1 MGVEKRTRLWGL
13 GGLMLL
19 AASVVGCGGNSTA
32 IGVTVNGPVSSPMTV
47 LVNGT
52 VQFTAA
58 VTGSSTTTVYWQVC
72 LPATTTST
80 ITPPPVVTK
89 PTSCTPIPSVTPA
102 KGTTILTGYGTITQT
117 GLYTAPSTVPTP
129 DNAVILATS
138 TINANDFA
146 TFTIIIDSGI
156 RVQVLP
162 STATIGPNETFQF
175 TATVTGSTNTGVA
188 WSVSS
193 SAAAGTPIG
202 TITSTGLYTAPNSS
216 PGAITVTAQSSAN
229 PTQTATASVTVASGG
244 PPAVTSLD
252 PTTAAQGSVQQDVYV
267 LGSNFLNTETVVV
280 TAPGVGSTSTPV
292 PTIFLSTGLL
302 RATIPAS
309 QLQQMGIL
317 QVAVQMQ
324 NGDLNT
330 PGPANLT
337 LVPVR
342 PAVVSSTPDSISQNN
357 ANANVQL
364 TGGYFSPGTT
374 IATFNGL
381 GSTQGVTTTLSNS
394 RQLALLIPGTGGNFN
409 VPGLYPIVVQN
420 TDVPAGQPFESALN
434 LAVTPTP
441 TLIPAAATGTATVGT
456 VPSAVAVDYAQGIAV
471 VVNSGSNSVSL
482 INILTHAVIG
492 SPIPVGNHP
501 TGVAI
506 DDLLPHPLALVVNNT
521 DQTVTTID
529 LTTESVVGAPL
540 SVSIATSSPG
550 SPAPLPFAIGV
561 NPLTHRALVAYQ
573 STNEALVLDLANAN
587 PSYSPACAA
596 PPCPVTTIGGS
607 ANFFGTGA
615 NPSVA
620 VDPRLNWAVVTPGG
634 AGSVDMVDLGF
645 AATANDPLGRT
656 PVVVGTLS
664 ISSTVQGVGINPETH
679 TALFADP
686 DSTNLTTFSLLDGTV
701 TSVSLANNSGLVD
714 QLGFVSAAATPLE
727 DVGIAVNANSTALIV
742 DLENAN
748 VLQTVT
754 GVGVNSCSTP
764 SSPCKAVAVD
774 PVSNQAIVAN
784 QADVTNN
791 VSFVS
796 LGPSINPLQIIESSP
811 AITYTS
817 TSPLTL
823 TVTGNFPSTAVVRLD
838 QTALATTGVAGT
850 CTVSAPVTCR
860 QLSATVPASM
870 LGMARRFI
878 VDVAA
883 TSGSPV
889 SNVTDLTVVQSVPV
903 GNSPVGVAIDADRD
917 MAVVTNSGDGTVSL
931 VALTPDTPTGQFG
944 VPAGS
949 VGTIGS
955 PISVGTTPEGVAVL
969 PRLGLAIVANNGS
982 NNASVVDETGVNVPE
997 TVAICA
1003 TIGCTGPTG
1012 VAVDQDTGI
1021 AFITD
1026 TNAKSGNITTPGNL
1040 SFLDL
1045 AAASGVT
1052 DTATID
1058 QNPVAVAI
1066 DPVFNPINPADG
1078 YAAVATASQ
1087 TSSLEFVDTVSA
1099 ATAGRV
1105 SSGIED
1111 PSGIVFDPVNQVF
1124 LVANSLENE
1133 VVIVDPATFV
1143 DVAVRT
1149 GIDPTSLDYNFQ
1161 TSTLVTANG
1170 GSHTMSVLDYLCPP
1184 TPNLPTCP
1192 APQVR
1197 DVIGIGGTQNTS
1209 PVLGPNAV
1217 AIDLK
1222 LNLAV
1227 LVDQDNNRVLL
1238 VPLPH

>member
-1 MGVEKRTRLWGL
+1 MRLWGL
-13 GGLMLL
+13 GGLILL

-32 IGVTVNGPVSSPMTV
+32 IGVTVNGPVPSPMTV

-52 VQFTAA
+52 VQFSAT

-89 PTSCTPIPSVTPA
+89 PTSCTPIPSVTPP

-129 DNAVILATS
+129 DSAVILATS

-146 TFTIIIDSGI
+146 TFTIVIDSGI

-202 TITSTGLYTAPNSS
+202 TISSTGLYTAPNSS
-216 PGAITVTAQSSAN
+216 PGAITITAQSSAD

-244 PPAVTSLD
+244 PPAITSLD

-280 TAPGVGSTSTPV
+280 TAPGAGSTTTPV
-292 PTIFLSTGLL
+292 PTIFISSGLL

-309 QLQQMGIL
+309 ELQQMGIL

-374 IATFNGL
+374 VATFNGL
-381 GSTQGVTTTLSNS
+381 GSGQGVTTTLTNS
-394 RQLALLIPGTGGNFN
+394 RQLAMLIPGASGNFN

-420 TDVPAGQPFESALN
+420 TDVPAGQPFESAVN
-434 LAVTPTP
+434 LGVTP
-441 TLIPAAATGTATVGT
+441 TLIPTGVPAGPTGTATVGS

-471 VVNSGSNSVSL
+471 VVNSGSNSVTL
-482 INILTHAVIG
+482 VNMATNPPAVIG
-492 SPIPVGNHP
+492 APIPVGNHP

-529 LTTESVVGAPL
+529 LTTDAVVGAPL
-540 SVSIATSSPG
+540 SVAIATSSPG

-573 STNEALVLDLANAN
+573 STNEALILDLANAN

-645 AATANDPLGRT
+645 AASTVNPTGRT

-714 QLGFVSAAATPLE
+714 ELGFVSAAATPLE

-784 QADVTNN
+784 QADNT

-796 LGPSINPLQIIESSP
+796 LGPAVNPLQIIESSP

-838 QTALATTGVAGT
+838 QTPLATTGVAGT

-860 QLSATVPASM
+860 QLSATVPTSM

-883 TSGSPV
+883 TVGTAV

-903 GNSPVGVAIDADRD
+903 GNSPVGVAIDNDRD

-944 VPAGS
+944 APAGS

-955 PISVGTTPEGVAVL
+955 AISVGTTPEGVAVL
-969 PRLGLAIVANNGS
+969 PRLGLAVVANNGS
-982 NNASVVDETGVNVPE
+982 NNASVVDETGVNVPQ

-1003 TIGCTGPTG
+1003 TVGCTGPTG
-1012 VAVDQDTGI
+1012 VAIDQDT
-1021 AFITD
+1021 AVAYITD

-1040 SFLDL
+1040 SFVDI
-1045 AAASGVT
+1045 AGAPPAVT

-1058 QNPVAVAI
+1058 QNPVAVAV
-1066 DPVFNPINPADG
+1066 DPVLMPINPADG

-1087 TSSLEFVDTVSA
+1087 TSSLEFIDTVSA
-1099 ATAGRV
+1099 STAGRV

-1143 DVAVRT
+1143 DVGVRT

-1161 TSTLVTANG
+1161 TSSLVTANG